1 MLEVVSVPRRAM
13 RTAARGTRFRRLFT
27 AEGTM
32 LSHTVRFCSRLLE
45 VGLFFAAAGAL
56 AVGAVTAL

>member
-1 MLEVVSVPRRAM
+1 MLEVVSVPGVQCVLPQQ
-13 RTAARGTRFRRLFT
+13 GTRFRRLFT
-27 AEGTM
+27 AEDTM

-56 AVGAVTAL
+56 AAGAVTAL